1 MSTGGI
7 SSWCR
12 NPSNVVNDGR
22 EQLAPNAPA
31 HGVQLTRIGS
41 CGGKVGSIHRPA
53 PMMVLDEDVTEPV
66 NWDRH
71 VNLQVG
77 VSPLEYTW
85 TRSIEKVPCC
95 VLLSLDVRLNGQ

>member
-1 MSTGGI
+1 
-7 SSWCR
+7 
-12 NPSNVVNDGR
+12 
-22 EQLAPNAPA
+22 
-31 HGVQLTRIGS
+31 
-41 CGGKVGSIHRPA
+41 
-53 PMMVLDEDVTEPV
+53 MMVLDEDVTEPV